1 MAAKLAKG
9 AQPKISAAEPDIA
22 KIINENIKRATIRD
36 PVKRTLKFVVDDMK
50 KNGNAIG
57 V

>member
-22 KIINENIKRATIRD
+22 KIINENIKRATIPD